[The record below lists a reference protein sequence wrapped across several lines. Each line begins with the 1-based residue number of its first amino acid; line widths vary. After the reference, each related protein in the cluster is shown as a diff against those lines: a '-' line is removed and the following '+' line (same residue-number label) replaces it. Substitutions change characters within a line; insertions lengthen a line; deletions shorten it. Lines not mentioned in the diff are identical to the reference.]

1 MEPDRFAAPKPEPP
15 LLTPVDP
22 TRAPRALG
30 HPPDRRGHLAAA
42 ALLVP
47 VAGTLDADAPAHEP
61 VLAAITIFGSGRLG
75 PTASAALGLVGAVLG
90 GLALARSRRGT
101 PAGTGGATTIE
112 RRGATAALVLGAV
125 SVVLGALFLVTADG
139 GPGTGNGVVGSLVA
153 LVVGPVAI
161 VLGGLA
167 RSRARRDGSIARL
180 QHAPGGSERS

>member
-1 MEPDRFAAPKPEPP
+1 M
-15 LLTPVDP
+15 
-22 TRAPRALG
+22 
-30 HPPDRRGHLAAA
+30 AA

-47 VAGTLDADAPAHEP
+47 VAAGTLDADAPAHEP

-75 PTASAALGLVGAVLG
+75 PTASAVSGWWAPSSAAWRSPGPDGAPPPAPEGPRPSSG
-90 GLALARSRRGT
+90 GGPPWRSSSARS
-101 PAGTGGATTIE
+101 
-112 RRGATAALVLGAV
+112 

-180 QHAPGGSERS
+180 QHAPGGSERA